1 MCHFRPYSGDPIP
14 RIKYTE
20 DEVRTWGEVFRRVD
34 ELLPNRA
41 SKTHRRVLE
50 HMKKECN
57 MTEENIPQMEDI
69 SNFLKSKLKHILR
82 NDQ

>member
-20 DEVRTWGEVFRRVD
+20 DEVRTWGEVFRKVD

-57 MTEENIPQMEDI
+57 MTAENIPQMEDI
-69 SNFLKSKLKHILR
+69 SNYLKR
-82 NDQ
+82 